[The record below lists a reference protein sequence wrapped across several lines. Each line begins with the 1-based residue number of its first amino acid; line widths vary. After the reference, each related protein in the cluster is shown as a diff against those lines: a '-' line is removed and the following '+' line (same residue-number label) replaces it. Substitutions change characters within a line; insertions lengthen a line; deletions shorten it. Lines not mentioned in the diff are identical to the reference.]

1 MRSWMSSR
9 ENQNDLKPFYSLA
22 IIITTLFTV
31 AFLQMEERR
40 MGYQI
45 FYLSK
50 EVKKIEQERRL
61 KEIELA
67 KVTKPSYLMQVA
79 KSKLTLK
86 RPDFD
91 QIIHLAGPIKSY
103 GSKKRL
109 EIEN

>member
-9 ENQNDLKPFYSLA
+9 ENHNELKPFFSLA
-22 IIITTLFTV
+22 IIIITLFSI

-40 MGYQI
+40 LGYQI

-50 EVKKIEQERRL
+50 EVKKMEQERRL

-86 RPDFD
+86 RPELD
-91 QIIHLAGPIKSY
+91 QIIHIAGPIKTYS
-103 GSKKRL
+103 SKKRV
-109 EIEN
+109 EFEN

>member
-1 MRSWMSSR
+1 MRSWMNSK
-9 ENQNDLKPFYSLA
+9 ENQNDLKPFFSLA
-22 IIITTLFTV
+22 IIITTLFFV

-40 MGYQI
+40 LGYQT

-50 EVKKIEQERRL
+50 ELKKIEQERRL

-67 KVTKPSYLMQVA
+67 RVTKPSYLMQVA

-86 RPDFD
+86 RPEMN
-91 QIIHLAGPIKSY
+91 QIIHLASPIKTYS
-103 GSKKRL
+103 SKKRI